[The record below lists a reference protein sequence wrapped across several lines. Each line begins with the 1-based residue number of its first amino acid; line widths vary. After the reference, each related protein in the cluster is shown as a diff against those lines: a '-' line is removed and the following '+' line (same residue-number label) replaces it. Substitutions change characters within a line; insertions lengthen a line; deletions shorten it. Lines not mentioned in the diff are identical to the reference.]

1 MKKETLGQAIIFLL
15 LSIILMGLGISIV
28 VQANLGTT
36 AFTAVPLVVSELV
49 PFSFGQVTMAFN
61 IFLVILKIILIGKQ
75 FPLIQY
81 FQLIV
86 SIGLGFAIDFW
97 QGIIQNIVLD
107 SYILQLLMT
116 FLGCL
121 VIAVSIILQLEADLT
136 NNPGEGIVRALA
148 LRFNS
153 EFAKLKV
160 PFDFALVI
168 IAVVLSWLSLGRII
182 GVREGT
188 LISAVLVGYY
198 MRIIQ
203 GWRVN
208 YQGRKKEL

>member
-1 MKKETLGQAIIFLL
+1 MKKESLRQAIIFLL

-36 AFTAVPLVVSELV
+36 AFTAIPLVVSELV
-49 PFSFGQVTMAFN
+49 TFSFGQVTMAFN
-61 IFLVILKIILIGKQ
+61 IFLVIMQIILIGKQ

-97 QGIIQNIVLD
+97 QGVVQGIVLD

-198 MRIIQ
+198 MRVIQ
-203 GWRVN
+203 NWRVN

>member
-49 PFSFGQVTMAFN
+49 PFSFGQVMMAFN
-61 IFLVILKIILIGKQ
+61 IFLVILQIILIGKQ

-198 MRIIQ
+198 MLIIQ

>member
-61 IFLVILKIILIGKQ
+61 IFLVILQIILIGKQ